1 MKTLLII
8 LSMLLFTTFAF
19 RTRVTT
25 SEERFQLY
33 NKTRIQQVDNSTA
46 AVDNTTVDN
55 STVDNSTVDNSTVPV
70 DNSTIIDD
78 NSTATVDNST
88 ATVTVDCDALESADE
103 GCWNSAFSGRR
114 LQTSDWWATWAAIED
129 SYESCMVSTF
139 GGTIDEIYTDIEYCE
154 EEAE

>member
-1 MKTLLII
+1 
-8 LSMLLFTTFAF
+8 MLLFTTFAF

-55 STVDNSTVDNSTVPV
+55 WTVDNSTVPV
-70 DNSTIIDD
+70 DNSTLVDD
-78 NSTATVDNST
+78 NSTATVVNSTATVDNST

-129 SYESCMVSTF
+129 SYESCMVTTF
-139 GGTIDEIYTDIEYCE
+139 GGTIDEIYSDIEYCE